1 MDTYKYI
8 CCEPIVQL
16 SLFFVLRFRELN
28 QLKSEQINIGLF
40 LVRDI
45 ENIYISS
52 LNYHKKLSSFIH
64 CMFVGWL

>member
-28 QLKSEQINIGLF
+28 QLKSEQINISLDVSPE
-40 LVRDI
+40 LCYR
-45 ENIYISS
+45 NKNPISDPD
-52 LNYHKKLSSFIH
+52 
-64 CMFVGWL
+64 